1 MQWSELWST
10 IWSNLRVFVYR
21 VVFLTFIGCCVHG
34 TQDMYPTFL
43 KTQRGF
49 SAQGAAVMTM
59 IANLGALV
67 GGILVALTS
76 DRFGRRRSIACG
88 LGLAV
93 LVIPLWV
100 FSPTIAMLALGA
112 LFLQF
117 VVAGAWGVVLARI
130 SELFPYQ
137 IGGFF

>member
-10 IWSNLRVFVYR
+10 IWSNLRVFVYL
-21 VVFLTFIGCCVHG
+21 VLFLTCMGFCGHG

-67 GGILVALTS
+67 GGILVAMTS
-76 DRFGRRRSIACG
+76 DRIGRRRSIASG
-88 LGLAV
+88 LCIAI
-93 LVIPLWV
+93 LVIPL
-100 FSPTIAMLALGA
+100 
-112 LFLQF
+112 
-117 VVAGAWGVVLARI
+117 
-130 SELFPYQ
+130 
-137 IGGFF
+137 